1 MITQRDIFPYI
12 ITENNAT
19 SKDKGLSE
27 FVRLC
32 FGKALNKSEQC
43 SNWERRPLR
52 DAQKLYAGIKT
63 NLSFGV
69 DFFCL
74 FKQLMRIVYL
84 IFIISFEIVFNH
96 PIIFNHFAEK
106 YRKKLIHQ
114 TKRMISCQPYKKKQI
129 FRH

>member
-1 MITQRDIFPYI
+1 MNTQRDIFPYI
-12 ITENNAT
+12 IADNNTT

-63 NLSFGV
+63 SLSFV
-69 DFFCL
+69 VVEFF
-74 FKQLMRIVYL
+74 VYL
-84 IFIISFEIVFNH
+84 SN
-96 PIIFNHFAEK
+96 
-106 YRKKLIHQ
+106 
-114 TKRMISCQPYKKKQI
+114 
-129 FRH
+129 